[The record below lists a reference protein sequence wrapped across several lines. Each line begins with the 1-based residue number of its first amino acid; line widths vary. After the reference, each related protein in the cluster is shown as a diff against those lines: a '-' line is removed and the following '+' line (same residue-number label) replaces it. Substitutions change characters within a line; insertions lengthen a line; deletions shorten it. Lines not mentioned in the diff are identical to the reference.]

1 MKENQNTLSNTKW
14 EEHVFIETPS
24 LTAKEIADCLIEI
37 EVENKG
43 FFKGDR
49 MGYFPIST
57 ATVYNLDGHVAHN

>member
-1 MKENQNTLSNTKW
+1 MTT
-14 EEHVFIETPS
+14 
-24 LTAKEIADCLIEI
+24 KEISDCLIEI

-57 ATVYNLDGHVAHN
+57 ATVYNLEGHVAHNQPLALTNPDA